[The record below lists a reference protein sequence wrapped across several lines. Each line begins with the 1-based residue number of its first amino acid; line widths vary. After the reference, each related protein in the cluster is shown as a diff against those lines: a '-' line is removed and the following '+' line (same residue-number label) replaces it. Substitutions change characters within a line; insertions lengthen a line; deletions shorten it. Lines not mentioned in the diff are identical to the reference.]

1 MKLKFLLF
9 TILLATCQWVLA
21 TPSFIYWEEYGD
33 VPINIGNVPQKS
45 TKLITVCRSEED
57 GAALSAFLTLTS
69 TNNEWEISSTSYHS
83 LGPRCQNFEFT
94 VTPTTLG
101 VTQAMILFSPC
112 VEGAQVCE
120 RSIQLEAN
128 VISEAEYQ
136 EKLSRGFYYTG
147 KMAVVDDSFSNPQA
161 IFHKGGSELWLIGS
175 NKAKTFDVDL
185 TTHAITHNNNKDTP
199 FPASSGN
206 TLCDDGNRGFL
217 EYTTNW
223 QLRLRSDDSGDVIGV
238 SQEELLR
245 QGSNCSTPT
254 ANLIQLVDNNGQ
266 PSLSGRI
273 EIRRSILEDWG
284 TVCDDGYDSAEAQ
297 VACRQLGYNATSAV
311 AFTSCFGASF
321 SVPIYLDNVQCGGSE
336 SRLTDCPAHSFG
348 DHNCEHEEDACA
360 TCLGFD
366 IGRLSSIPVV
376 GCPTKGRSEKLLTI
390 GCEQSI
396 GVYSILDIDTQPL
409 SNDVPGEDIDFD
421 DSPTPSLGFS
431 ALSSFMVD
439 DNRILL
445 IGADNSTLLIRQGQ
459 SFSAEHE
466 GLGIAGDVFLTQT
479 SGHLYV
485 LPKNQQS
492 STLEWF
498 DFTNGNLDN
507 PMEIQEAAVSNPVKM
522 DSSAEGIIAISQST
536 SDSISTV
543 TFFMEV
549 DADSQIPGLES
560 LELPQDEMTRSPA
573 MSVHQ
578 GAVMNKLKDFV
589 TNPFK

>member
-1 MKLKFLLF
+1 MKLRFLLF

-57 GAALSAFLTLTS
+57 GAALSTLLALVS
-69 TNNEWEISSTSYHS
+69 TNNEWKISPTSYHS
-83 LGPRCQNFEFT
+83 QGPRCQNFELT

-101 VTQAMILFSPC
+101 VTQAVILFSPC
-112 VEGAQVCE
+112 VEGTQVCN
-120 RSIQLEAN
+120 RNIQLEAN
-128 VISEAEYQ
+128 VISETEYQ
-136 EKLSRGFYYTG
+136 EKLSRGLYYTG
-147 KMAVVDDSFSNPQA
+147 KMAVVDDSFSNPQT

-175 NKAKTFDVDL
+175 NKAKIFDVDL
-185 TTHAITHNNNKDTP
+185 TTHTITHNNNKDTP
-199 FPASSGN
+199 FPASSDN

-245 QGSNCSTPT
+245 QGSNCLTP
-254 ANLIQLVDNNGQ
+254 ASNLIQLVDNNGQ

-284 TVCDDGYDSAEAQ
+284 TVCDNGYDLAEAQ
-297 VACRQLGYNATSAV
+297 VACRQLGYNATGAV
-311 AFTSCFGASF
+311 VLTSCSGASS

-336 SRLTDCPAHSFG
+336 LRLTDCSARAFG
-348 DHNCEHEEDACA
+348 EHNCGHNEDACA
-360 TCLGFD
+360 IC
-366 IGRLSSIPVV
+366 IGSRIEELWVPIS

-396 GVYSILDIDTQPL
+396 GVYSILDIDTQSL

-445 IGADNSTLLIRQGQ
+445 IGSDNSTLLIRQGQ

-485 LPKNQQS
+485 LPKKQQS
-492 STLEWF
+492 STLGRF

-522 DSSAEGIIAISQST
+522 DSSAEGIIAISQPT

-560 LELPQDEMTRSPA
+560 QDEMTRSPA
-573 MSVHQ
+573 ISVHQ

>member
-1 MKLKFLLF
+1 MKLRFLLF

-33 VPINIGNVPQKS
+33 VPMNIGNVPQKS

-57 GAALSAFLTLTS
+57 GAVLSTLLTPAS
-69 TNNEWEISSTSYHS
+69 TNNEWEISPASYHS
-83 LGPRCQNFEFT
+83 QGSRCQNFELT

-101 VTQAMILFSPC
+101 VTRAVILFGLC
-112 VEGAQVCE
+112 VEGTQVCD
-120 RSIQLEAN
+120 RHIQLEAN

-136 EKLSRGFYYTG
+136 EKLSRGLYYTG
-147 KMAVVDDSFSNPQA
+147 KMAVIDDSFSNPQA

-206 TLCDDGNRGFL
+206 ILCDDGNRGFL
-217 EYTTNW
+217 EYITNG
-223 QLRLRSDDSGDVIGV
+223 QLRLRSDDSGSVIGV
-238 SQEELLR
+238 SHENLLLS
-245 QGSNCSTPT
+245 GSNCLTP
-254 ANLIQLVDNNGQ
+254 ASNLIQLVDDSGQ
-266 PSLSGRI
+266 LSSSGRI

-284 TVCDDGYDSAEAQ
+284 TVCDNGYDSVDAV
-297 VACRQLGYNATSAV
+297 VACRQLGYNATGV
-311 AFTSCFGASF
+311 VVFDYCFGANPT
-321 SVPIYLDNVQCGGSE
+321 VPIYLDNVQCSGSE
-336 SRLTDCPAHSFG
+336 LRLTDCPANTFG
-348 DHNCEHEEDACA
+348 EHNCDHNDDACA
-360 TCLGFD
+360 TC
-366 IGRLSSIPVV
+366 IGSRIEELWVPIS

-409 SNDVPGEDIDFD
+409 SNDVPSEDINFD

-522 DSSAEGIIAISQST
+522 DSSAEGIIAISQPT
-536 SDSISTV
+536 SDGISTV

-578 GAVMNKLKDFV
+578 GAVMKKLKDFV